1 METLKSW
8 IAMRSGIFFRLGI
21 NALPSAMR
29 RATMKKLFAW
39 KRPESVKPWMW
50 NTLMSLLCV
59 ISILL
64 WGTLFPIKVVV

>member
-1 METLKSW
+1 
-8 IAMRSGIFFRLGI
+8 
-21 NALPSAMR
+21 MR
-29 RATMKKLFAW
+29 RTTMKKLFTW

-50 NTLMSLLCV
+50 NILMGLLCL